1 MARYTDGLLMDGE
14 YVVYRTRQHPLARV
28 YNARFGILAI
38 VMGIVLLIFGVT
50 MKLSEPFGSVLSWI
64 VLLLLVGG
72 ILNIVW
78 VTYEWYQDDYV
89 ITNRRV
95 IKIEGVLNKRA
106 ADSSL
111 EKINDA
117 ILTQSVFGR
126 MFNFGDLKILTAS
139 DEVADDYHRLHH
151 APLFKKTMLQQKQD
165 IEDGLARR
173 ITAPIQA
180 MAEADAADR
189 RQREEAAAAAKA
201 AAAVKPAGPTVE
213 EKLRQLA
220 ALRDQGLITADDY
233 EAKKTAILA
242 LM

>member
-165 IEDGLARR
+165 IEDGLARQ

-189 RQREEAAAAAKA
+189 RAARGSGCCREGGRGGQAGGSDGRGEAS
-201 AAAVKPAGPTVE
+201 PAGGAP
-213 EKLRQLA
+213 RP
-220 ALRDQGLITADDY
+220 GADHGR
-233 EAKKTAILA
+233 
-242 LM
+242 